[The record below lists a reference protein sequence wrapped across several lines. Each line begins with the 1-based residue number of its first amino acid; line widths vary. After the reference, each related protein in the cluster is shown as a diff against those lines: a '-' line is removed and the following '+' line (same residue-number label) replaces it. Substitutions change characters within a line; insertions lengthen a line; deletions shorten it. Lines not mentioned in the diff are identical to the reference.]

1 MKELMVDKLSI
12 IWPDSTTCMY
22 ILCNE
27 SLEIFARTLHRHF
40 FRRLNLITRLI
51 DGGCAWAQPA
61 RLQTRTADL
70 SIGDQTEYSIRFEQ
84 FSNSSD
90 LNGVLARPI

>member
-1 MKELMVDKLSI
+1 MHI
-12 IWPDSTTCMY
+12 DSLARFSGLY
-22 ILCNE
+22 IF
-27 SLEIFARTLHRHF
+27 EIFARTLHRHF
-40 FRRLNLITRLI
+40 FPRLKLITRLI
-51 DGGCAWAQPA
+51 DGECARAQPV